1 MAVTNDRRGPLAA
14 AREMYAMLRA
24 GGIRT
29 DRLGT
34 APTIADIRLLARHRL
49 PKLAFDFIDGG
60 AGSEITLRANV
71 RDMARV
77 ALQPRSLVDISEVD
91 TSIDLFGERMP
102 LPMFLSPCGLMRIA
116 GGDGELAA
124 VRAAGRSGV
133 TYTISTAS
141 SWSIEEIAAQATG
154 PLWFQLYLWRS
165 PQVVETL
172 VSRAKDAGCRALVVT
187 LDVPVNGKRP
197 RDHRNGMSIPPKVTP
212 RNAVQVARRPKWFLD
227 LLRGPAIGF
236 RNLQGIAEGSSAMSH
251 QEYVNTQ
258 LVNPRAS
265 WDDVASL
272 RRLWDGPLILKG
284 VMSTQDA
291 ESARNAGADAIV
303 VSNHGGRQLD
313 SLASSVSTLPRIL
326 DVVGDAIPVLI
337 DGGIRS
343 GTDIVKLRAMGA
355 AAVGIGRPWAWA
367 VAAGGERGVSRA
379 LDILRDEVEESLCLV
394 GQPRARELDR
404 SFVQYPL
411 EWTGGSA

>member
-1 MAVTNDRRGPLAA
+1 
-14 AREMYAMLRA
+14 MLRA

-34 APTIADIRLLARHRL
+34 SPTIADIRLLAKHRL

-71 RDMARV
+71 RDMERV
-77 ALQPRSLVDISEVD
+77 LLQPRSLVDITDVD
-91 TSIDLFGERMP
+91 TSIELFGERMP
-102 LPMFLSPCGLMRIA
+102 IPMFLSPCGLMRIA

-124 VRAAGRSGV
+124 VRAAGRAGL

-165 PQVVETL
+165 AEVVETL
-172 VSRAKDAGCRALVVT
+172 VSRAKAAGCAALVVT

-265 WDDVASL
+265 WDDVATL
-272 RRLWDGPLILKG
+272 RAQWDGPLILKG
-284 VMSTQDA
+284 VMSTDDA
-291 ESARNAGADAIV
+291 LSARRAGADAVV

-313 SLASSVSTLPRIL
+313 SLASTVSTLPRIL
-326 DVVGDAIPVLI
+326 DAVGGSMPVLV

-355 AAVGIGRPWAWA
+355 AAVGIGRPWAWG
-367 VAAGGERGVSRA
+367 VGAGGERGVARA
-379 LDILRDEVEESLCLV
+379 LEILRDEVEESLCLL
-394 GQPRARELDR
+394 GQPHAAALDR
-404 SFVQYPL
+404 TYVGFPP

>member
-1 MAVTNDRRGPLAA
+1 
-14 AREMYAMLRA
+14 MLRA

-34 APTIADIRLLARHRL
+34 SPTIADIRLLAKHRL
-49 PKLAFDFIDGG
+49 PQLAFDFIDGG

-71 RDMARV
+71 RDMERV
-77 ALQPRSLVDISEVD
+77 VLRPRSLVDITDVD
-91 TSIDLFGERMP
+91 TSIELFGKRMP
-102 LPMFLSPCGLMRIA
+102 IPMFMSPCGLMRIA

-124 VRAAGRSGV
+124 VRAAGRAGI

-141 SWSIEEIAAQATG
+141 SWSIEEIAAQASG
-154 PLWFQLYLWRS
+154 SLWFQLYLWRS
-165 PQVVETL
+165 AEVVETL
-172 VSRAKDAGCRALVVT
+172 VSRAKAAGCSALVVT

-265 WDDVASL
+265 WEDVAAL
-272 RRLWDGPLILKG
+272 RAQWDGPLILKG
-284 VMSTQDA
+284 VMSTEDA
-291 ESARNAGADAIV
+291 LSARKAGADAVV

-326 DVVGDAIPVLI
+326 DAVGDTMPVLV

-355 AAVGIGRPWAWA
+355 AAVGIGRPWAWG
-367 VAAGGERGVSRA
+367 VGAGGERGVARA
-379 LDILRDEVEESLCLV
+379 LEILRDEVDESLCLL
-394 GQPRARELDR
+394 GQPHARELDR
-404 SFVQYPL
+404 SYVSYPP

>member
-1 MAVTNDRRGPLAA
+1 VAATNDRRGPLHA

-34 APTIADIRLLARHRL
+34 SPTIADIRLLAKHRL

-71 RDMARV
+71 RDIERV
-77 ALQPRSLVDISEVD
+77 VLQPRSLVDISRLD
-91 TSIDLFGERMP
+91 TSVELFGQRMP
-102 LPMFLSPCGLMRIA
+102 LPMFMSPCGLMRIA

-124 VRAAGRSGV
+124 VRAAGRAGI

-141 SWSIEEIAAQATG
+141 SWSIEEIAEQATG

-165 PQVVETL
+165 PRVVETL
-172 VSRAKDAGCRALVVT
+172 VTRAKEAGCSALVVT

-212 RNAVQVARRPKWFLD
+212 RNAIQVARRPKWFLD

-265 WDDVASL
+265 WDDVAAL
-272 RRLWDGPLILKG
+272 RAQWDGPLILKG
-284 VMSTQDA
+284 VMSTEDA
-291 ESARNAGADAIV
+291 TSARKAGADAVV

-326 DVVGDAIPVLI
+326 DEVGSAMPVLV

-343 GTDIVKLRAMGA
+343 GTDVVKVRAMGA
-355 AAVGIGRPWAWA
+355 AAAGIGRPWAWG
-367 VAAGGERGVSRA
+367 VAAGGERGVERT
-379 LDILRDEVEESLCLV
+379 LDILRDEVEEALCLV
-394 GQPRARELDR
+394 GQPQASSLDR
-404 SFVQYPL
+404 SFVSYPP
-411 EWTGGSA
+411 EWRGERA

>member
-1 MAVTNDRRGPLAA
+1 
-14 AREMYAMLRA
+14 MYQMLRA

-34 APTIADIRLLARHRL
+34 APTVTDIRALAQHRL

-60 AGSEITLRANV
+60 AGAEITLRANV
-71 RDMARV
+71 ADLARV
-77 ALQPRSLVDISEVD
+77 TLLPQSLVDITEVD
-91 TSIDLFGERMP
+91 TSVDLFGRRLP
-102 LPMFLSPCGLMRIA
+102 TPMFMSPCGLMRIA

-124 VRAAGRSGV
+124 VRAAGEAGT

-141 SWSIEEIAAQATG
+141 SWSIEELAAAASG

-165 PQVVETL
+165 REVVHTL
-172 VSRAKDAGCRALVVT
+172 VNRARAAGCEALVVT

-212 RNAVQVARRPKWFLD
+212 RNAVQVARRPRWFLD

-265 WDDVASL
+265 WDDVAWL
-272 RRLWDGPLILKG
+272 RSLWDGPLILKG
-284 VMSTQDA
+284 VMSTGDA
-291 ESARNAGADAIV
+291 VQARAAGADAVI

-313 SLASSVSTLPRIL
+313 SLPSTVRTVPRII
-326 DVVGDAIPVLI
+326 DTVGDAIPVLV
-337 DGGIRS
+337 DGGVRS

-355 AAVGIGRPWAWA
+355 AAAGIGRPWAWGL
-367 VAAGGERGVSRA
+367 AAGGERGVARA
-379 LDILRDEVEESLCLV
+379 LELFRDEVEETLCLL
-394 GQPRARELDR
+394 GNPRAEALTRSEVCYPREWN
-404 SFVQYPL
+404 
-411 EWTGGSA
+411 ESAA

>member
-1 MAVTNDRRGPLAA
+1 
-14 AREMYAMLRA
+14 MLRA

-34 APTIADIRLLARHRL
+34 APTIADIRLLARQRL

-60 AGSEITLRANV
+60 AGAEITLRANV
-71 RDMARV
+71 ADMERV
-77 ALQPRSLVDISEVD
+77 VLQPRSLVDITDVD
-91 TSIDLFGERMP
+91 TSIELFGERLP
-102 LPMFLSPCGLMRIA
+102 LPMFMSPCGLMRIA

-124 VRAAGRSGV
+124 VRAAGRAGI

-141 SWSIEEIAAQATG
+141 SWSIEEIAAEASG

-165 PQVVETL
+165 PEVVRTL
-172 VSRAKDAGCRALVVT
+172 VSRARAAGCGALVVT

-212 RNAVQVARRPKWFLD
+212 RNAIQVARRPKWFID

-265 WDDVASL
+265 WDDVAAL
-272 RRLWDGPLILKG
+272 RGQWDGPLILKG
-284 VMSTQDA
+284 VMSAQDA
-291 ESARNAGADAIV
+291 ASARNAGADAVV

-313 SLASSVSTLPRIL
+313 SLASSISTLPRIL
-326 DVVGDAIPVLI
+326 DAVGGSMPVLV

-343 GTDIVKLRAMGA
+343 GTDIVKARAMGA
-355 AAVGIGRPWAWA
+355 AAVGIGRPWAWG
-367 VAAGGERGVSRA
+367 VGAGGEKGVSRA
-379 LDILRDEVEESLCLV
+379 LEILRDEVEETLCLL
-394 GQPRARELDR
+394 GHPQASTLDR
-404 SFVQYPL
+404 AQVDYPR
-411 EWTGGSA
+411 EWMEGRAS